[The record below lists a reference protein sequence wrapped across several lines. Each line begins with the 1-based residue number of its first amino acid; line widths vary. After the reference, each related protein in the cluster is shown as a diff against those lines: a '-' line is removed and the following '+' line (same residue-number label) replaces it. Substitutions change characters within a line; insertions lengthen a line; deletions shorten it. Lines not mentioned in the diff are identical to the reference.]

1 MGANNLLS
9 YLPVYVIYAA
19 IGTAAAAAAKIAMAH
34 LLARRWLRALSPGV
48 LAGGLVA
55 GNFALLGFLLSRID
69 MSTAAPMAIGVN
81 LLVAA
86 LLARLLFRERL
97 DGWKLAG
104 MAALLIGVGLL
115 AWG

>member
-1 MGANNLLS
+1 MGANSLLT
-9 YLPVYVIYAA
+9 YLPIYVLYAT

-34 LLARRWLRALSPGV
+34 LLARRWARALPSGT
-48 LAGGLVA
+48 LAGVLVA

-97 DGWKLAG
+97 DAWKLAG
-104 MAALLIGVGLL
+104 MAALLVGVGLL